1 MIRKEM
7 VFPERIS
14 CRFGFLFYKIHGGK
28 GNEAMGKAISEYFL
42 SLPKRP
48 QAGDNQI
55 GMAKA
60 FSLYEIL
67 LDDKP

>member
-1 MIRKEM
+1 
-7 VFPERIS
+7 
-14 CRFGFLFYKIHGGK
+14 
-28 GNEAMGKAISEYFL
+28 MGKAISDYFL

-48 QAGDNQI
+48 LAGDNKI